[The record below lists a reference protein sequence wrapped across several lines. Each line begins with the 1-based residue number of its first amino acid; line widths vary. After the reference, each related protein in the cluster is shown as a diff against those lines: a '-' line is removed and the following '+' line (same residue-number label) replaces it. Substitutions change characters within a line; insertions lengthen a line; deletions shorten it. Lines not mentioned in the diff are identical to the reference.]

1 MNHKQVNRKEI
12 LRRGCILVGCIV
24 FFLFL
29 YQYNQ
34 IEKTTLLT
42 TDNRS
47 FEKAVVTEIVKDNLQ
62 ESGTRTGEQIVKL
75 KLSTGEKAG
84 EIIEAN
90 SSSSYLFGAVCEPG
104 MKVIVLV
111 STAGD
116 TIAASVYSYDRTFL
130 LYGIVIVFLLTI
142 WLLGGKKGFLA
153 VVGLIFTFVCIIYL
167 FLPMIYRGVSPCF
180 AAILVVALTTIVT
193 MYLIGGATRKTVSAI
208 IGTIAGVGIAG
219 IFAYICGEL
228 TQISGYNVS
237 DIENLIYVQEKTGIK
252 IGELL
257 FAGILIA
264 ALGAV
269 MDVAMSI
276 SSTIQEVHDKKPSL
290 SRKEL
295 FWSGIHV
302 GRDVMGT
309 MSNTLVLAFTGG
321 SINTL
326 VFVYSYNYSH
336 LQLMNRY
343 DIGIE
348 IIQGISAS
356 MGVILTVPLVA
367 FVSAWLLDSK
377 RKKSSGK
384 GCF

>member
-1 MNHKQVNRKEI
+1 MKQRSSRKEI
-12 LRRGCILVGCIV
+12 LRRGCILVGCII

-29 YQYNQ
+29 YQYNK
-34 IEKTTLLT
+34 IEKATLLT
-42 TDNRS
+42 TDNRN
-47 FEKAVVTEIVKDNLQ
+47 FERAVVTEIVKDNLQ
-62 ESGTRTGEQIVKL
+62 ESGIRTGEQIVKL
-75 KLSTGEKAG
+75 ELRSGERAG
-84 EIIEAN
+84 QIIEAN
-90 SSSSYLFGAVCEPG
+90 SSASYLFGAICKPG
-104 MKVIVLV
+104 MKVVALV
-111 STAGD
+111 SSAED
-116 TIAASVYSYDRTFL
+116 TVVASVYSYDRTL
-130 LYGIVIVFLLTI
+130 ILCGIVLVFLLTI
-142 WLLGGKKGFLA
+142 WLLGGKKGFFA
-153 VVGLIFTFVCIIYL
+153 VIGLIFTFICIIYL

-180 AAILVVALTTIVT
+180 AAILVVAITTIVT
-193 MYLIGGATRKTVSAI
+193 MYLVAGATKKTISAI
-208 IGTIAGVGIAG
+208 VGTIIGVGIAG
-219 IFAYICGEL
+219 VFAFICGKL

-237 DIENLIYVQEKTGIK
+237 DIENLVYVQEKTGIK

-276 SSTIQEVHDKKPSL
+276 SSTVQEVHDKNPSL

-295 FWSGIHV
+295 FLSGIHV

-326 VFVYSYNYSH
+326 VFVYSYNYST
-336 LQLMNRY
+336 LQLMNMY

-356 MGVILTVPLVA
+356 MGVILTVPFVA
-367 FVSAWLLDSK
+367 FISAWLLD
-377 RKKSSGK
+377 KKE
-384 GCF
+384 C

>member
-1 MNHKQVNRKEI
+1 MNHKRVSRKEI
-12 LRRGCILVGCIV
+12 LRRGCILIGCII

-34 IEKTTLLT
+34 IEKATLLT

-75 KLSTGEKAG
+75 KLLTGEKKG
-84 EIIEAN
+84 TIIEAN
-90 SSSSYLFGAVCEPG
+90 SSSSYLFGAVCKPG
-104 MKVIVLV
+104 MKVIALV
-111 STAGD
+111 STADD

-130 LYGIVIVFLLTI
+130 LYGIVIVFLLTV
-142 WLLGGKKGFLA
+142 WLLGGKKGFAA
-153 VVGLIFTFVCIIYL
+153 VCGLVFTFICIIYL
-167 FLPMIYRGVSPCF
+167 FLPMIYRGVSPCW
-180 AAILVVALTTIVT
+180 AAILVVAITTIVT
-193 MYLIGGATRKTVSAI
+193 MYFIGGASRKTISAI
-208 IGTIAGVGIAG
+208 VGTIAGVGIAG
-219 IFAYICGEL
+219 IFAFICGKL

-237 DIENLIYVQEKTGIK
+237 DIDSLVYIQEKTGIK

-276 SSTIQEVHDKKPSL
+276 ASTIQEIHDKNPAL
-290 SRKEL
+290 TRKEL

-336 LQLMNRY
+336 LQLMNMY

-356 MGVILTVPLVA
+356 MGVILTVPFVA
-367 FVSAWLLDSK
+367 FVSAWLLK
-377 RKKSSGK
+377 NKK
-384 GCF
+384 